1 MFTIFGLYAFCSMLL
16 FFCYL
21 CAARV
26 GIADYTSLTVIGVGH
41 FFGFTVCIVYLVYF
55 ALYMLVTE
63 EYVIRLTLDRY
74 KSLIDMVCCVLMAF
88 WIGWTCIAYWS
99 ADKVRSQDVVYY
111 FGFGLFLLSMAVM
124 MTFDMALWSII
135 EKRMFTKC
143 TSDAIS
149 DCDEENHDMEEEEQI
164 GKDG

>member
-111 FGFGLFLLSMAVM
+111 FLQSKNLSRDHPSDMKNFFLNLATSNYK
-124 MTFDMALWSII
+124 TF
-135 EKRMFTKC
+135 MFPY
-143 TSDAIS
+143 
-149 DCDEENHDMEEEEQI
+149 QI
-164 GKDG
+164 TIYH